1 MVGGC
6 TLLEPYYQF
15 RLTVPSESVGRAMS
29 ELQLRAASFEVE
41 NADEEFTVLCGK
53 APVSE
58 LHGYAREVAAYT
70 RGQGSL
76 SCRFDGYAP
85 CHNEKEIVEKAA
97 YDPTAD
103 LENTPHSVFCAHGS
117 GFVVPWNEV
126 ELYKHL
132 DADEALKPASESI
145 IPRAA
150 TLSKRYDLSDEEL
163 EAIMLREFGPIKRRR
178 YSEPHVNAAKQN
190 KKPSKKSLAPR
201 RRLLLVD
208 GYNLIYAWEVLKEI
222 ADYSLEKARESL
234 MDILSNYVAFTKTEL
249 ILVFDA
255 YLVKDGMGSDF
266 WHDGYRVVFT
276 KENQTA
282 DAFIEGLMHEMGPD
296 YSIHMVSGD
305 RLLQFSAVH
314 SGILRMTANEFVSE
328 LTAVGNEITEFL
340 NRLQEN
346 KI

>member
-1 MVGGC
+1 VI
-6 TLLEPYYQF
+6 
-15 RLTVPSESVGRAMS
+15 
-29 ELQLRAASFEVE
+29 
-41 NADEEFTVLCGK
+41 
-53 APVSE
+53 
-58 LHGYAREVAAYT
+58 
-70 RGQGSL
+70 
-76 SCRFDGYAP
+76 
-85 CHNEKEIVEKAA
+85 NEAN

-103 LENTPHSVFCAHGS
+103 PENTPHSVFCAHGA

-132 DADEALKPASESI
+132 EVELSSTSAAETV
-145 IPRAA
+145 IPPVRKI
-150 TLSKRYDLSDEEL
+150 SKQYNLSDEEL

-178 YSEPHVNAAKQN
+178 YGEPRVNAARESKRSA
-190 KKPSKKSLAPR
+190 KKALTPR

-208 GYNLIYAWEVLKEI
+208 GYNLIYAWDLLREI

-255 YLVKDGMGSDF
+255 YLVKDGTGSDF
-266 WHDGYRVVFT
+266 LHDGYRVVYT

-296 YSIHMVSGD
+296 YSIQMVSGD

-314 SGILRMTANEFVSE
+314 SGILRMTVQEFVSE
-328 LTAVGNEITEFL
+328 LTAVGNEISDFL
-340 NRLQEN
+340 RKLSE
-346 KI
+346 KE